1 MNIREI
7 VAHALAEDCGTGDV
21 TTKALFR
28 ANVPASGTILAEEPE
43 GLVVAGLAV
52 AVEVFSQADTSL
64 ECTTHFADGDR
75 IPAGATVLTVTGDG
89 RSMLQGERVALNF
102 LQRLSGIATLTA
114 KFCDAVKGFKTR
126 IVDTRKTTPGLR
138 ALEKWAVTLGGGWNH
153 RQSLADGILIK
164 DNHLALAGGDVA
176 RACRLARERA
186 PHSLKIEVEV
196 QSLDAVKAALDGGA
210 DIILLDNMSVP
221 TICRAIELIKGRATI
236 EVSGGVTLSHV
247 REIAAAGADLISVG
261 ALTHSAPA
269 ARLSMGIVPKGRGR
283 QTLLRPTP
291 SGPLR
296 RPRGAG
302 RPPPLPT
309 QSTR

>member
-7 VAHALAEDCGTGDV
+7 VTHALAEDCGTGDV
-21 TTKALFR
+21 TTKALFP
-28 ANVPASGTILAEEPE
+28 ANVPASGKIIAEEPE

-52 AVEVFSQADTSL
+52 AVEVFSQLDTSL
-64 ECTTHFADGDR
+64 ICTTHLADGDR
-75 IPAGATVLTVTGDG
+75 VPAGAIVLTVTGDG
-89 RSMLQGERVALNF
+89 RSVLQGERVALNF

-114 KFCDAVKGFKTR
+114 KFCDAAKGFKTR

-176 RACRLARERA
+176 RACRLARDRA
-186 PHSLKIEVEV
+186 PHGLKIEVEV
-196 QSLDAVKAALDGGA
+196 QSLDAVRAALDGGA
-210 DIILLDNMSVP
+210 DIILLDNMNVP

-269 ARLSMGIVPKGRGR
+269 ARFSMDIVPK
-283 QTLLRPTP
+283 
-291 SGPLR
+291 
-296 RPRGAG
+296 
-302 RPPPLPT
+302 
-309 QSTR
+309 